1 MVKEPAVSSSLN
13 NEELNGLVQRTIA
26 SGTFIDGQW
35 VGSAGSDGDRG
46 IATINPATGRLI
58 GHLPETTLNELDV
71 AVAAARAATTLWARL
86 TPRER
91 SEYLI
96 ALADRLLDDIENLA
110 ALEALNSGHPIST
123 VAGEVKSGA
132 DRLKFFAGA
141 GRLLEGRSAGEYA
154 KGYTSIIRREPIG
167 VAGLITPWNYPLL
180 TALTKLSPALAAGNT
195 VILKPSEQ
203 TPLTTLRLAELAREI
218 LPPGVLNVVT
228 GRGETLGAAMAAH
241 AGIDIISLTGGTATG
256 KVVAR
261 IAAESLKQVHL
272 ELGGKAPAI
281 VLKDADP
288 QEVAEALK
296 WASFWNAGQ
305 DCSAA
310 VRVIVSQEIYEPVM
324 EALVATVSAMKVGDP
339 LDPDIE
345 MGPLTFEGHRDR
357 VEGYLNRAIDSGA
370 KVILGGNR
378 VGSQGY
384 FLEPTI
390 LTNAAQDSE
399 IVQQEVFG
407 PVVTIQSAA
416 DDWEAIRL
424 ANDVEYGLGAS
435 IFTKDVGVAF
445 EAARQLEFGTVWIN
459 DHGAV
464 TAEMPWGGYKK
475 SGYGKERSVYSLEEF
490 TQIKH
495 IMLRLPQHD

>member
-1 MVKEPAVSSSLN
+1 MKEHAVSSYSSSA
-13 NEELNGLVQRTIA
+13 EFDALVHKTIS
-26 SGTFIDGQW
+26 SGTFIDGNW
-35 VGSAGSDGDRG
+35 VASTSDAGLPAIS
-46 IATINPATGRLI
+46 PATGQLI
-58 GHLPETTLNELDV
+58 GLVPETTLKELDS
-71 AVAAARAATTLWARL
+71 AVAAARAATKSWARL
-86 TPRER
+86 TPRDR

-96 ALADRLLDDIENLA
+96 ALADRLLDDTENLA

-123 VAGEVKSGA
+123 VPGEVKSGA

-141 GRLLEGRSAGEYA
+141 GRLLEGRSAGEYTQ
-154 KGYTSIIRREPIG
+154 GYTSIIRREPIG

-195 VILKPSEQ
+195 AVLKPSEQ
-203 TPLTTLRLAELAREI
+203 TPLTTLRLVELAREI

-228 GRGETLGAAMAAH
+228 GRGEILGAAMAAH
-241 AGIDIISLTGGTATG
+241 PDIDIISLTGGTSTG
-256 KVVAR
+256 KTVAR
-261 IAAESLKQVHL
+261 IAADSLKHVHL

-310 VRVIVSQEIYEPVM
+310 VRVIVSQEIYEPLV
-324 EALVATVSAMKVGDP
+324 EALIVSVSALRVGDP
-339 LDPDIE
+339 LNSE
-345 MGPLTFEGHRDR
+345 TQMGPLTFEGHRNN

-370 KVILGGNR
+370 NVLLGGNR
-378 VGSQGY
+378 IGSQGFY
-384 FLEPTI
+384 LEPTI
-390 LTNAAQDSE
+390 LTNVTQESE

-407 PVVTIQSAA
+407 PVVTVQSVS
-416 DDWEAIRL
+416 DDHEAIRL
-424 ANDVEYGLGAS
+424 ANGVEYGLGAS
-435 IFTKDVGVAF
+435 IFTKDVDAAF
-445 EAARQLEFGTVWIN
+445 EASRQLEFGTVWIN

-464 TAEMPWGGYKK
+464 TAEMPWGGFKK

-495 IMLRLPQHD
+495 IMLRLPQYE

>member
-1 MVKEPAVSSSLN
+1 
-13 NEELNGLVQRTIA
+13 
-26 SGTFIDGQW
+26 
-35 VGSAGSDGDRG
+35 
-46 IATINPATGRLI
+46 
-58 GHLPETTLNELDV
+58 
-71 AVAAARAATTLWARL
+71 
-86 TPRER
+86 
-91 SEYLI
+91 
-96 ALADRLLDDIENLA
+96 
-110 ALEALNSGHPIST
+110 
-123 VAGEVKSGA
+123 
-132 DRLKFFAGA
+132 
-141 GRLLEGRSAGEYA
+141 
-154 KGYTSIIRREPIG
+154 
-167 VAGLITPWNYPLL
+167 
-180 TALTKLSPALAAGNT
+180 
-195 VILKPSEQ
+195 
-203 TPLTTLRLAELAREI
+203 
-218 LPPGVLNVVT
+218 
-228 GRGETLGAAMAAH
+228 
-241 AGIDIISLTGGTATG
+241 
-256 KVVAR
+256 
-261 IAAESLKQVHL
+261 L

-288 QEVAEALK
+288 HEVAEALK

-310 VRVIVSQEIYEPVM
+310 VRVIVSQEIYEPVK
-324 EALVATVSAMKVGDP
+324 EALVAAVSAMKVGDP
-339 LDPDIE
+339 LNPDIE

-390 LTNAAQDSE
+390 LTNVTQDSE

-416 DDWEAIRL
+416 DDGEAIRL

-445 EAARQLEFGTVWIN
+445 EAARRLEFGTVWIN

>member
-1 MVKEPAVSSSLN
+1 MVKEPAVSLSSSNPLMHALAK
-13 NEELNGLVQRTIA
+13 ETIA
-26 SGTFIDGQW
+26 SGTFIDGNW
-35 VGSAGSDGDRG
+35 VGSTAEAGC
-46 IATINPATGRLI
+46 PAVSPANGQLI
-58 GHLPETTLNELDV
+58 GYVPETTMKELDA
-71 AVAAARAATTLWARL
+71 AVAAARAATKAWARL

-96 ALADRLLDDIENLA
+96 ALADRLMEDIDNLA
-110 ALEALNSGHPIST
+110 ALETLNSGHPIST

-141 GRLLEGRSAGEYA
+141 GRLLEGRSAGEYT

-180 TALTKLSPALAAGNT
+180 TALTKISPALAAGNT
-195 VILKPSEQ
+195 AVLKPSEQ

-241 AGIDIISLTGGTATG
+241 PGIDIISLTGGTSTG
-256 KVVAR
+256 KTVAR
-261 IAAESLKQVHL
+261 IAADSLKHVHL

-288 QEVAEALK
+288 QEVAESLK

-324 EALVATVSAMKVGDP
+324 EALVATVADMKVGDP
-339 LDPDIE
+339 LNSDIE
-345 MGPLTFEGHRDR
+345 MGPLTFEGHRDS

-370 KVILGGNR
+370 KVVLGGNR

-390 LTNAAQDSE
+390 LTNVSQDSE

-407 PVVTIQSAA
+407 PVVTVQSAT

-435 IFTKDVGVAF
+435 IFTRDVGVAF
-445 EAARQLEFGTVWIN
+445 EAARELQFGTVWIN

-464 TAEMPWGGYKK
+464 TAEMPWGGFKT

-495 IMLRLPQHD
+495 IMLRLPQHE